1 MALGMASHALFLE
14 SIGATK
20 FVRGVASVLAER
32 LRAVTGSREVD
43 GSNRISDKHFCFLQS
58 NIFSFL

>member
-20 FVRGVASVLAER
+20 FVGGVASVLAER
-32 LRAVTGSREVD
+32 LRAVTGSREVG
-43 GSNRISDKHFCFLQS
+43 GSNRTSG
-58 NIFSFL
+58 